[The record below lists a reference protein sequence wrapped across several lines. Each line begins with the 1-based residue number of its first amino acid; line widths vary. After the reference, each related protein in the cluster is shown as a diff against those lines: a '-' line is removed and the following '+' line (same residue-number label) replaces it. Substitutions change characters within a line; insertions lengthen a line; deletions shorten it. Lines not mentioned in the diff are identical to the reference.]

1 MSCKKLDKQIAAK
14 TKNKATFN
22 KLVFKITQY
31 ELINRKPPEKL
42 LKEAQELARQID
54 APEKVKDQ

>member
-1 MSCKKLDKQIAAK
+1 LNKQIAAK
-14 TKNKATFN
+14 IILEQDYS

-31 ELINRKPPEKL
+31 ELINRKPPQKI

-54 APEKVKDQ
+54 APEKVRDQ